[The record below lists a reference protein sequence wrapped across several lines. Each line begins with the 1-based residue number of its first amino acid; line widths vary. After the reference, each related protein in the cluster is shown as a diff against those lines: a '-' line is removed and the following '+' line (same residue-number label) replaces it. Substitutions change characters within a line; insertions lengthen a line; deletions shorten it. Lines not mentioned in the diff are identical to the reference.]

1 MGNWKPREYVPTS
14 EDIAQANLQD
24 VDEVEEYKG
33 RDKQFFENKLQDKPE
48 LEDDDEFLEQYRLKR
63 LEELK
68 KDKERPRFG
77 MQLEIQRPEFEIQV
91 NRAPQDAL
99 VIITLY

>member
-1 MGNWKPREYVPTS
+1 MGNWKPREYVSTS
-14 EDIAQANLQD
+14 EDIAQANLQE
-24 VDEVEEYKG
+24 VEEVEEYKG

-77 MQLEIQRPEFEIQV
+77 
-91 NRAPQDAL
+91 
-99 VIITLY
+99 T